1 MQLSS
6 MQSGATTAID
16 HDPAAATAARLI
28 AAGSLINLPAAA
40 ASSSRG
46 VSQLQDRMR
55 RASVAADSSSFQAAT
70 AAANIRDHQATS
82 SIATGSILALADRR
96 LSVEE
101 QHRRRSTN

>member
-1 MQLSS
+1 

-16 HDPAAATAARLI
+16 HHPAAATAARLI
-28 AAGSLINLPAAA
+28 AAGSLIDLPAAA

-55 RASVAADSSSFQAAT
+55 QSSVAVDSSSSQAAT

-82 SIATGSILALADRR
+82 SITTGSILAVADRR

-101 QHRRRSTN
+101 QHRRRSMN